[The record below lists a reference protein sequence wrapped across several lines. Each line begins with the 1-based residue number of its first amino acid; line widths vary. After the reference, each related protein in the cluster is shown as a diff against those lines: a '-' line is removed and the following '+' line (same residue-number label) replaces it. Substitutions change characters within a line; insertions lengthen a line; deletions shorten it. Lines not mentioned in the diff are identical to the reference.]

1 MFWLL
6 WIGMAIIFAASLLS
20 VYAWNGRLLE
30 VVDVKTAK
38 KNWTYSVLGMFIGV
52 LIFLVSDYY
61 IITNPELAMKLSYAR
76 DQSIPNLFWLAVV
89 LLLLGGFVIGFP
101 TQLYKLEF
109 KKYPKEYR
117 RRVFYMGLALLGLGL
132 LLFALL
138 LMPGSLLPA

>member
-1 MFWLL
+1 
-6 WIGMAIIFAASLLS
+6 MAIIFAASLLS